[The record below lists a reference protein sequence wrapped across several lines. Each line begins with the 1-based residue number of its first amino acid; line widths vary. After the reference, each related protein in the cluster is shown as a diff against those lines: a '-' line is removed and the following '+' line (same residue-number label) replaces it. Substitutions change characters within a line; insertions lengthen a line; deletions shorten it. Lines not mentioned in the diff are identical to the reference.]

1 MRTFP
6 ELSWGSLS
14 FAPRPGLLLGNPEMR
29 LSRDS
34 PAALENGASSAMFTS
49 RNGPAA
55 IFSKIST
62 SKRGADGNP
71 AQGHGSFGVW
81 KN

>member
-6 ELSWGSLS
+6 ELSWVS

-34 PAALENGASSAMFTS
+34 PAALENGVSGAMFSS

-62 SKRGADGNP
+62 SKREAEENP
-71 AQGHGSFGVW
+71 AQGRGCFGVW

>member
-1 MRTFP
+1 
-6 ELSWGSLS
+6 
-14 FAPRPGLLLGNPEMR
+14 MR

-34 PAALENGASSAMFTS
+34 PAALEIGASGAMLTS

-62 SKRGADGNP
+62 SKRGAEENP
-71 AQGHGSFGVW
+71 AQGRGCFGVW